1 MKLTKSKLKQLIK
14 EELENVTEDESGGK
28 IRIQARLRT
37 DDAFKAAQEDA
48 VGNDYGGQNTYQM
61 AEFVVTLPDGE
72 EIVIPDNQTFEN
84 MQDRERAIQDAFTMA
99 SGLSLKIDKRGYN
112 LPSEES
118 KIEGFTGIS
127 QPGGFDEDGNLLDRK
142 FKDFQVFIDGFE
154 IPKQGAASDELIKA
168 FKKYKGKKPT
178 YKSYKSASRGPSR
191 RRDINYDEPY
201 GGDVV
206 ARRNAAYAKR
216 RYEESKL
223 TKSKLKQLIKE
234 EIERMDTEQLYLDY
248 FKAGLSPEETAKKMF
263 REYDDV
269 WLADAIANALPKEDA
284 ELASYIRKVISAM
297 RNIQFDI
304 DKHDNLFDLLYLDD
318 PDYEASRY

>member
-84 MQDRERAIQDAFTMA
+84 MEGRERAIRDAFTMA

-127 QPGGFDEDGNLLDRK
+127 LPGGFDENGNLLDRK

-178 YKSYKSASRGPSR
+178 YMSYKPASRGPSR
-191 RRDINYDEPY
+191 RKDTDEEDFLSRRDRYY
-201 GGDVV
+201 
-206 ARRNAAYAKR
+206 RNR
-216 RYEESKL
+216 RYEEGKL
-223 TKSKLKQLIKE
+223 TKDVLKQMI
-234 EIERMDTEQLYLDY
+234 REQL
-248 FKAGLSPEETAKKMF
+248 EEKPSGSLHDAYYAMRDF
-263 REYDDV
+263 VDNLQDDALRDDAID
-269 WLADAIANALPKEDA
+269 LADD
-284 ELASYIRKVISAM
+284 
-297 RNIQFDI
+297 
-304 DKHDNLFDLLYLDD
+304 LFDAIHDVMPF
-318 PDYEASRY
+318 PDRD

>member
-37 DDAFKAAQEDA
+37 DDAFKAAQEETEA
-48 VGNDYGGQNTYQM
+48 RGAGQNTYQM
-61 AEFVVTLPDGE
+61 AEYVVTLPDGE

-84 MQDRERAIQDAFTMA
+84 MQDRERAIRDAFTMA

-127 QPGGFDEDGNLLDRK
+127 LPGGFDENGNLFDREI
-142 FKDFQVFIDGFE
+142 KDFQVFIDGFE

-178 YKSYKSASRGPSR
+178 YRSYKSTDRGPSKR
-191 RRDINYDEPY
+191 QRYYDTYKEMPGRGY
-201 GGDVV
+201 DSGSGWD
-206 ARRNAAYAKR
+206 RRNFK
-216 RYEESKL
+216 EGKL
-223 TKSKLKQLIKE
+223 TKSVLKQMI
-234 EIERMDTEQLYLDY
+234 REQL
-248 FKAGLSPEETAKKMF
+248 EEKPSGPLHEAYYAMRDFVDNLRDEALQEKGI
-263 REYDDV
+263 D
-269 WLADAIANALPKEDA
+269 LADD
-284 ELASYIRKVISAM
+284 
-297 RNIQFDI
+297 
-304 DKHDNLFDLLYLDD
+304 LFDAIHDVMPFAD
-318 PDYEASRY
+318 RD

>member
-37 DDAFKAAQEDA
+37 DDAFKAAQEETEA
-48 VGNDYGGQNTYQM
+48 RGAGQNTYQM

-72 EIVIPDNQTFEN
+72 EIVIPDNQTFEK
-84 MQDRERAIQDAFTMA
+84 MQDRERAIRDAFTMA

-127 QPGGFDEDGNLLDRK
+127 QPGGFDENGNLLDREI
-142 FKDFQVFIDGFE
+142 KDFQVFIDGFE

-178 YKSYKSASRGPSR
+178 YRSYKSTVRGPSR

-216 RYEESKL
+216 RYEEGKL
-223 TKSKLKQLIKE
+223 TKGENKMKLTKDVLKQMI
-234 EIERMDTEQLYLDY
+234 REQLEEKSSGSLHDAYYAMRDFVDNLRDEALRE
-248 FKAGLSPEETAKKMF
+248 KAI
-263 REYDDV
+263 D
-269 WLADAIANALPKEDA
+269 LADG
-284 ELASYIRKVISAM
+284 
-297 RNIQFDI
+297 
-304 DKHDNLFDLLYLDD
+304 LFDAIQDVMPFAD
-318 PDYEASRY
+318 RD

>member
-14 EELENVTEDESGGK
+14 EVLEDEQLGPDIEGGDDESGGK
-28 IRIQARLRT
+28 IRIQARLRS
-37 DDAFKAAQEDA
+37 DDAFKAAQEETEA
-48 VGNDYGGQNTYQM
+48 RGAGQNTYQM

-216 RYEESKL
+216 RYEEGKL
-223 TKSKLKQLIKE
+223 TKDVLKQMIRE
-234 EIERMDTEQLYLDY
+234 EL
-248 FKAGLSPEETAKKMF
+248 K
-263 REYDDV
+263 
-269 WLADAIANALPKEDA
+269 
-284 ELASYIRKVISAM
+284 
-297 RNIQFDI
+297 
-304 DKHDNLFDLLYLDD
+304 NLT
-318 PDYEASRY
+318 

>member
-14 EELENVTEDESGGK
+14 EALEDEQLGPDIEGGDDESGGK
-28 IRIQARLRT
+28 IRIQARLRS

-84 MQDRERAIQDAFTMA
+84 MEGRERAIRDAFTMA
-99 SGLSLKIDKRGYN
+99 SGLSLKTNKYGYN

-178 YKSYKSASRGPSR
+178 YMSYKPASRGPSR

-216 RYEESKL
+216 RYEEGKLTKGKNKMKL
-223 TKSKLKQLIKE
+223 TKSALKQMI
-234 EIERMDTEQLYLDY
+234 REQL
-248 FKAGLSPEETAKKMF
+248 EEKPSDPLHEAYYAMRDF
-263 REYDDV
+263 VDNLRDEALQEEGID
-269 WLADAIANALPKEDA
+269 LADG
-284 ELASYIRKVISAM
+284 
-297 RNIQFDI
+297 
-304 DKHDNLFDLLYLDD
+304 LFDAIHDVMPF
-318 PDYEASRY
+318 PDRD